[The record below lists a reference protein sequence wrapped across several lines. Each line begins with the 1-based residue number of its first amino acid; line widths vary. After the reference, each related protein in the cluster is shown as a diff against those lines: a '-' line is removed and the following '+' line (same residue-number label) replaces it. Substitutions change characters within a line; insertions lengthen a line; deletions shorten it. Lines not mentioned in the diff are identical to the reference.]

1 LGNVKDL
8 IKDKEDLKEIGKEI
22 VELGK
27 EAARAGVNVGYMYDG
42 LGNVKDLI
50 KDKEDLKEIGK
61 EMVELG
67 KEAARAGVNVWGMYE
82 FGLGNVKDLI
92 KDKEDLKMIVE
103 LGKEAARAGVDVGY
117 MYEYGL
123 GNVKEKYEE
132 LREKGQFEVI
142 KTAVVEGFL
151 TPKLLDELSKAHEQG
166 KLKEKIKEI
175 KKKRD
180 EIIEKKEIK
189 SDEDIELLYG
199 FTDYLMSY
207 SEFKKELDKMK
218 KVEIEGKKPFDGFK
232 IEVKRQVTEFRPEDI
247 EKINSIKTKIKE
259 AYEKHNKK
267 KQEELKKEL
276 LALQKNY
283 DKTKDKALEKE
294 LIEGYIALTLMKDE
308 TLRNDVLSE
317 KPEVAVTNIYQL
329 IQDRIEDTKNEIL
342 TEPER
347 LSALFEEQKIKI
359 EGNDY
364 SRALEFYEK
373 EKEKLIKEREKLKE
387 ELKEKQKIADK
398 YEVNRLGSEIG
409 RINKELRQ
417 IASYEDALRFRTEEL
432 KKVATKLDS
441 IMARAKKKE
450 RAFET
455 LVFETEKSFLD
466 DLAGYISKDCTKGR
480 SEFFANYFSTDK
492 AHNIKIFREKEGHK
506 TWIGNLYLLHPEENV
521 FIIDALQLATPTQ
534 YKTEEL
540 WKEVVAKIKERIG
553 NAKLYVSE
561 FLSNYEQVKK
571 GFEKAFPN
579 AKKIDYKLKGF
590 DIFESSH
597 YENFFE
603 V

>member
-1 LGNVKDL
+1 
-8 IKDKEDLKEIGKEI
+8 
-22 VELGK
+22 LGK
-27 EAARAGVNVGYMYDG
+27 EAVRAGVDVEDMYSG
-42 LGNVKDLI
+42 LGK
-50 KDKEDLKEIGK
+50 
-61 EMVELG
+61 
-67 KEAARAGVNVWGMYE
+67 
-82 FGLGNVKDLI
+82 VKDLI

-123 GNVKEKYEE
+123 RNVKDLIKDKEDLKMIVELGKEAARAGVNVENMYNRGLGNVKEKYKE
-132 LREKGQFEVI
+132 LREKNQFEVI

-151 TPKLLDELSKAHEQG
+151 TPKLLDELSKAYEQG
-166 KLKEKIKEI
+166 KLKEKVKEL

-199 FTDYLMSY
+199 FTDYSMNY

-218 KVEIEGKKPFDGFK
+218 KVEIKGKKPFDGFE

-247 EKINSIKTKIKE
+247 EMINSIKTKIKE

-267 KQEELKKEL
+267 KEEELKREL

-317 KPEVAVTNIYQL
+317 KPEVALTNIYQL

-364 SRALEFYEK
+364 SKALEFYEK

-432 KKVATKLDS
+432 KKVATELDS
-441 IMARAKKKE
+441 IMKRAKKKE

-480 SEFFANYFSTDK
+480 GKFFIDYFSTDK

-506 TWIGNLYLLHPEENV
+506 TWIGNIYLLHPEENV

-571 GFEKAFPN
+571 GFEKAFPKK
-579 AKKIDYKLKGF
+579 KKIDYKLKGF
-590 DIFESSH
+590 DIFESSKKG
-597 YENFFE
+597 FFE